1 MAGGGQVAS
10 ASQPPSPPSGQI
22 YGGILNNRM
31 GENPNMGM
39 QMQQMNRLLQG
50 TPQQQFNTTPGYPY
64 LPQQQQTAQ
73 NSVQTQPPP
82 MTGSPFNNSINSTTS
97 ADMGY
102 RDPTVAAPSP
112 LGILGLQNNLPPTMQ
127 GNIGGMGNMGGMA
140 GMAQPGQ
147 EFVVRGRPIESASK
161 GSLG

>member
-10 ASQPPSPPSGQI
+10 ASQPPSPPSGQT

-39 QMQQMNRLLQG
+39 QMQQMNGLLQG

-73 NSVQTQPPP
+73 NSVQMQPPL
-82 MTGSPFNNSINSTTS
+82 MTSDNPSINSTTS

-102 RDPTVAAPSP
+102 TNPTVAAPSP

-127 GNIGGMGNMGGMA
+127 GNIGGMGGMA

>member
-1 MAGGGQVAS
+1 MAGGGQVAL

-39 QMQQMNRLLQG
+39 QMQQMNGLLQG
-50 TPQQQFNTTPGYPY
+50 T
-64 LPQQQQTAQ
+64 PQQQQTAQ
-73 NSVQTQPPP
+73 NSVQMQPPL
-82 MTGSPFNNSINSTTS
+82 MTSDNPSINSTTS

-102 RDPTVAAPSP
+102 TNPTVAAPSP

-127 GNIGGMGNMGGMA
+127 GNIGNIGGMGGMA